1 MYLNYYRLQE
11 KPFNITPNPRFVFL
25 SRQHREVFAHLL
37 YGLQSRC
44 GFIEITGEVGA
55 GKTTMLRT
63 LFEQLADEEFRL
75 ALIFNPSLSAEEL
88 MAAICR
94 EFGLL
99 DQADDRHNLLERL
112 NRFLLDENA
121 AGRTVVL
128 VIDEAQNLT
137 APVLEQIRL
146 LSNLE
151 TETDKLIQIVL
162 VGQPEL
168 GALLAQPNL
177 RQLSQRIAVRY
188 HLRPMDRQDTEAY
201 IQHRLQIAGAEHPEQ
216 LMASSALR
224 AIFRAS
230 GGLPRLINVLCDRA
244 LLAAYSA
251 DSRLVDSRAVKLAV
265 AELQRPQA
273 VRWSGRLN
281 DRWTGSGPGWWLA
294 GGLLAVGLVVG
305 LAWFGR
311 LLPVS
316 SVRSAAEV
324 AASADAA
331 VSGRSDPGLRA
342 DRLAAFR
349 QSLVGVGEE
358 ESFSR
363 AMTAMAGVCG
373 ADRSSFPQDASQLD
387 LPGSWRW
394 LRYQGDFG
402 SLLRFNT
409 PFLLE
414 LRLPAVA
421 GRRFVAV
428 TTSEAGLLRTAPD
441 RQGLGLTA
449 SELQALYS
457 GRAWVPWQN
466 FLGLGA
472 VTVSGQSGLDVIQ
485 LQSLLQQSGDYTGDM
500 TGSYDSAT
508 IAAVTGFQSRVG
520 IVPDGLV
527 GPLTLMLLYR
537 HSTQFHPPRLA
548 AVYGGQ

>member
-1 MYLNYYRLQE
+1 MYLRYFGLQE

-63 LFEQLADEEFRL
+63 LFEQLADDEFRL

-94 EFGLL
+94 EYGLL
-99 DQADDRHNLLERL
+99 DHADDRHNLLERL
-112 NRFLLDENA
+112 NRFLFDENA

-168 GALLAQPNL
+168 GALLSQPNL

-188 HLRPMDRQDTEAY
+188 HLRPMDRQDTVAY
-201 IQHRLQIAGAEHPEQ
+201 IQHRLRVAGAEHPAQ
-216 LMASSALR
+216 LVESSAAR

-251 DSRLVDSRAVKLAV
+251 DRRTVDARAVRLAV

-273 VRWSGRLN
+273 RRQSGYGL
-281 DRWTGSGPGWWLA
+281 LA
-294 GGLLAVGLVVG
+294 GGTLIVCLLLAT
-305 LAWFGR
+305 AWLWR
-311 LLPVS
+311 RLPVPS
-316 SVRSAAEV
+316 MPVPLE
-324 AASADAA
+324 AA
-331 VSGRSDPGLRA
+331 VSAATVAPEISVRA
-342 DRLAAFR
+342 DRLSAMRAE
-349 QSLVGVGEE
+349 LADLGEE
-358 ESFSR
+358 ESFVQ
-363 AMTAMAGVCG
+363 AMTALAAACRT
-373 ADRSSFPQDASQLD
+373 DRGSFPLHASQLD
-387 LPGSWRW
+387 AAGSAQPWRW
-394 LRYQGDFG
+394 LRYNGDFG
-402 SLLRFNT
+402 SLLRFNA

-428 TTSEAGLLRTAPD
+428 TSAGAEVLHTAPD
-441 RQGLGLTA
+441 RQGRGLTA
-449 SELQALYS
+449 AELQALYS
-457 GRAWVPWQN
+457 GRAWLPWQN
-466 FLGLGA
+466 FLGLGT
-472 VTVSGQSGLDVIQ
+472 VTVSGQTGLDVIQ
-485 LQSLLQQSGDYTGDM
+485 LQSLLQQAGDYVGAAS
-500 TGSYDSAT
+500 GRYDTAT
-508 IAAVTGFQSRVG
+508 IEAVTRFQSRAG
-520 IVPDGLV
+520 IVPDGLA
-527 GPLTLMLLYR
+527 GPLTLMQLYR
-537 HSTQFHPPRLA
+537 HSAQFHPPQLA
-548 AVYGGQ
+548 AVAGGLQ